1 MGPKGEKFW
10 SYGFTISQGGWSWGK
25 YDLKHSVERDPE
37 AGLTDEEFFE
47 LAAAAMSLF
56 GMTELD
62 LELEVMDEL
71 EAEVQAN
78 DCSEAARMIREA
90 VQKQA

>member
-10 SYGFTISQGGWSWGK
+10 SYGFSIPQGGWSWGK
-25 YDLKHSVERDPE
+25 YDPKHSAESDPE

-56 GMTELD
+56 EMTALDIELA
-62 LELEVMDEL
+62 EMDEL

-78 DCSEAARMIREA
+78 DCSEAARMIQE
-90 VQKQA
+90 VMQKKA